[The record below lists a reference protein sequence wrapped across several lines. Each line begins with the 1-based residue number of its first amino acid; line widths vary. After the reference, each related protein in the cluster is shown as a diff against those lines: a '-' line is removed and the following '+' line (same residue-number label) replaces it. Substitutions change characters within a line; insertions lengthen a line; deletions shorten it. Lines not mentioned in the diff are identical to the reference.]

1 MPVCLTITFFLL
13 EFLNFELGFH
23 GKFLITHTLPMKY
36 FHAIAVCLT
45 WISPISL
52 QAADWPQWRGPHF
65 NGSSEETQLPTE
77 WGKDHG
83 IAWSTDLPGSSAA
96 TPIISGDHVL
106 ITSTDDT
113 NQSLLAMCL
122 NRADGSLRW
131 SKTVGIGLQR
141 DNRSNFASPSPVTDG
156 KLAIFFYGNG
166 ELVAFDMEGQKK
178 WGFNLE
184 KRWGEFCF
192 QWTFSSSPL
201 LYEGTLYMQVL
212 QRNEPVHGRGF
223 TDQPNESYLVAMDP
237 STGTVKWK
245 ITRPSQAKMES
256 LEAFTT
262 PMPFT
267 HNGRSEILILGG
279 DDVTGHHPETGEELW
294 RWGTWNPTRITHWRL
309 VPSPVAG
316 DGVVLACA
324 PKKDPIYAVRLGGI
338 GKLSDKALAWVSK
351 EDRSLSSDVP
361 TPAFAEGDFFILSD
375 VRGALSRVDPQS
387 GESKWSIELPGRSK
401 YEASPTV
408 AGGHIYLMNFAADV
422 VVVESA
428 TGTIKAN
435 IPMGSGSD
443 NMTRSSIAVAHQQL
457 FIRTNKQL
465 HCIGKP

>member
-1 MPVCLTITFFLL
+1 
-13 EFLNFELGFH
+13 
-23 GKFLITHTLPMKY
+23 MKY
-36 FHAIAVCLT
+36 FYAIAVCLT
-45 WISPISL
+45 WISLISL

-122 NRADGSLRW
+122 NRSDGSLRW

-166 ELVAFDMEGQKK
+166 ELAAFDMEGQKK

-267 HNGRSEILILGG
+267 YNGRSEILILGG

-338 GKLSDKALAWVSK
+338 GKLNDKALAWVSK

-375 VRGALSRVDPQS
+375 VRGSLSRVDPQS
-387 GESKWSIELPGRSK
+387 GECKWSIELPGRSK

-465 HCIGKP
+465 HCIGKL

>member
-1 MPVCLTITFFLL
+1 M
-13 EFLNFELGFH
+13 
-23 GKFLITHTLPMKY
+23 
-36 FHAIAVCLT
+36 
-45 WISPISL
+45 
-52 QAADWPQWRGPHF
+52 
-65 NGSSEETQLPTE
+65 
-77 WGKDHG
+77 
-83 IAWSTDLPGSSAA
+83 PGSSAA
-96 TPIISGDHVL
+96 TPIISGDRVL
-106 ITSTDDT
+106 ITSTDDA

-122 NRADGSLRW
+122 NRSDGSLRW

-201 LYEGTLYMQVL
+201 LFEGTLYMQVL

-223 TDQPNESYLVAMDP
+223 IDQPNESYLVAMDP
-237 STGTVKWK
+237 STGNVKWK

-262 PMPFT
+262 PMPYT
-267 HNGRSEILILGG
+267 YNGRSEILILGG
-279 DDVTGHHPETGEELW
+279 DDVTGHHPDTGEELW

-316 DGVVLACA
+316 DGVILACA

-338 GKLSDKALAWVSK
+338 GKLNDKALAWVSK

-375 VRGALSRVDPQS
+375 VRGALSRVAPQS

-457 FIRTNKQL
+457 FIRTNKEL

>member
-1 MPVCLTITFFLL
+1 
-13 EFLNFELGFH
+13 
-23 GKFLITHTLPMKY
+23 
-36 FHAIAVCLT
+36 
-45 WISPISL
+45 
-52 QAADWPQWRGPHF
+52 
-65 NGSSEETQLPTE
+65 
-77 WGKDHG
+77 
-83 IAWSTDLPGSSAA
+83 
-96 TPIISGDHVL
+96 
-106 ITSTDDT
+106 
-113 NQSLLAMCL
+113 
-122 NRADGSLRW
+122 DGSLRW

-267 HNGRSEILILGG
+267 YNGRSEILILGG

-338 GKLSDKALAWVSK
+338 GKLNDKALAWVSK

-465 HCIGKP
+465 HCIGKL

>member
-1 MPVCLTITFFLL
+1 
-13 EFLNFELGFH
+13 
-23 GKFLITHTLPMKY
+23 MKY
-36 FHAIAVCLT
+36 LHAIAVCLT
-45 WISPISL
+45 WISLISL

-77 WGKDHG
+77 WGKDDG

-237 STGTVKWK
+237 ATGTVKWK

-267 HNGRSEILILGG
+267 YNGRSEILTYYI
-279 DDVTGHHPETGEELW
+279 
-294 RWGTWNPTRITHWRL
+294 TRVIQI
-309 VPSPVAG
+309 P
-316 DGVVLACA
+316 C
-324 PKKDPIYAVRLGGI
+324 
-338 GKLSDKALAWVSK
+338 
-351 EDRSLSSDVP
+351 
-361 TPAFAEGDFFILSD
+361 
-375 VRGALSRVDPQS
+375 
-387 GESKWSIELPGRSK
+387 
-401 YEASPTV
+401 
-408 AGGHIYLMNFAADV
+408 
-422 VVVESA
+422 
-428 TGTIKAN
+428 N
-435 IPMGSGSD
+435 IS
-443 NMTRSSIAVAHQQL
+443 
-457 FIRTNKQL
+457 
-465 HCIGKP
+465 

>member
-1 MPVCLTITFFLL
+1 
-13 EFLNFELGFH
+13 
-23 GKFLITHTLPMKY
+23 MKY
-36 FHAIAVCLT
+36 FHAIAVCFT
-45 WISPISL
+45 WISLISL
-52 QAADWPQWRGPHF
+52 QANDWPQWRGPHF

-77 WGKDHG
+77 WSKDHG
-83 IAWSTDLPGSSAA
+83 ITWSIDMPGSSAA

-106 ITSTDDT
+106 ITSTDDA

-122 NRADGSLRW
+122 NRSDGSLRW

-201 LYEGTLYMQVL
+201 LFEGTLYMQVL

-223 TDQPNESYLVAMDP
+223 IDQPNESYLVAMDP
-237 STGTVKWK
+237 STGNVKWK

-262 PMPFT
+262 PMPYT
-267 HNGRSEILILGG
+267 YNGRSEILILGG
-279 DDVTGHHPETGEELW
+279 DDVTGHHPDTGEELW

-316 DGVVLACA
+316 DGVILACA

-338 GKLSDKALAWVSK
+338 GKLNDKALAWVSK

-375 VRGALSRVDPQS
+375 VRGALSRVAPQS